1 MTHLHTDKAFTDKI
15 ANMFEGDYKLVHHL
29 APPLTAKKNDKGE
42 LVKQPFGPWMR
53 SAFGLLAKMT
63 GRRGTALDAFG
74 KTEERRMERELIE
87 RFEARVREL
96 LPQLTTGNLRLA
108 VDIAAV
114 PLSMRGFGHVKQAAV
129 VLARVREMELLHR
142 FDAARYPAP
151 PRQPQ
156 AGQIKGIPIANAA
169 PSAAVAS
176 K

>member
-1 MTHLHTDKAFTDKI
+1 MAATHPESTDTGPHDTNRPDTEAGRESVFSLPLASLSPGDPLRWLARGKALRGGVFDI
-15 ANMFEGDYKLVHHL
+15 
-29 APPLTAKKNDKGE
+29 
-42 LVKQPFGPWMR
+42 FGR
-53 SAFGLLAKMT
+53 
-63 GRRGTALDAFG
+63 
-74 KTEERRMERELIE
+74 TEERRMERELIE

-156 AGQIKGIPIANAA
+156 AGQIKGIPIAKAA
-169 PSAAVAS
+169 SSVAIDS

>member
-1 MTHLHTDKAFTDKI
+1 
-15 ANMFEGDYKLVHHL
+15 MFVI
-29 APPLTAKKNDKGE
+29 
-42 LVKQPFGPWMR
+42 FGR
-53 SAFGLLAKMT
+53 
-63 GRRGTALDAFG
+63 
-74 KTEERRMERELIE
+74 TEERRMERELIE

-129 VLARVREMELLHR
+129 VLARVREMDLLHR

-151 PRQPQ
+151 PRPPQ
-156 AGQIKGIPIANAA
+156 AGQIKGIPIAKAA